1 MKSINL
7 IIILLL
13 TVSLFSETSLLTIKE
28 MRSSSFEDSVFKVE
42 SVYDENSNYKVD
54 DISFS
59 VNGIKQYALMSTPKL
74 TKPNGGYP
82 VIILI
87 HGHIPPKQYSTFNS
101 YKYMFSRFAN
111 SEFVTIKP
119 DLRGHGRSES
129 GDDFDMNLSKLHY
142 TQDIL
147 GLIDALK
154 KNQDIDYNN
163 IFVLGHSNGGDITL
177 RLITARPN
185 LIKAATLWAPVSVK
199 IEESNFFYKG
209 RGRNKYGHGA
219 VTDPMAKDDI
229 LQIGKKLDVSLKNA
243 GINSREDIRYYN
255 YLNEIKTPMIFR
267 HPDTDE
273 SVPYAWS
280 LAFIKKYNESGN
292 KQPVELI
299 NYPGDNHNIAKHQRE
314 AQMDDLKWFRTFIK

>member
-1 MKSINL
+1 MKIINL
-7 IIILLL
+7 IIIQLL
-13 TVSLFSETSLLTIKE
+13 TVSLFSESSLLTLKE
-28 MRSSSFEDSVFKVE
+28 MRISSFKNSIIKIE
-42 SVYDENSNYKVD
+42 SVYEENSNYKAD

-74 TKPNGGYP
+74 PKPKDGYP

-87 HGHIPPKQYSTFNS
+87 HGHIPPAQYSTFNS

-129 GDDFDMNLSKLHY
+129 GDDFDINLSKLHY

-147 GLIDALK
+147 GLLDALK
-154 KNQDIDYNN
+154 KNQEVDSNN

-177 RLITARPN
+177 RLLTARPD

-209 RGRNKYGHGA
+209 RGRNKYGLGA
-219 VTDPMAKDDI
+219 VTDPEAKNDI
-229 LQIGKKLDVSLKNA
+229 INIGKKLDISLTNA
-243 GINSREDIRYYN
+243 GISSREEIRYFN
-255 YLNEIKTPMIFR
+255 YLNEIRTPMIFR

-292 KQPVELI
+292 MQPIKLI

-314 AQMDDLKWFRTFIK
+314 AQMDDLKWFRSFIK